1 MTRNPLQSATVTA
14 THREQLRAASLACAI
29 LFLTGTPLL
38 ASDLTDSTSTIT
50 TTFLDDLTR
59 VLLLIDYNTRLVVVA
74 TSVLGAASGLVGSF
88 LLLRKR
94 SLIGDALSH
103 ATLPGVCLAF
113 LLMSKLG
120 GYGKWLPGLLIGAAL
135 TGLIGVGC
143 VTLIRKHT
151 RLKDDAALGI
161 VLSVFF
167 AFGVTLQKLIT
178 SLGTGDAAGID
189 SFIYGK
195 PASLVLSDLILIIV
209 AATVAVGLCL
219 LFMKEFTLLSFDEG
233 FAAAQGWPTGRL
245 DAAMLALVTL
255 VTVIGLQAVG
265 LILVIAL
272 LITPPAAARF
282 WTESL
287 PKMLAIAAVIGA
299 ISGWLGASLSAIYDD
314 LPAGAVIVLV
324 TSAAFFLSMLFGSS
338 RGVIVRL
345 LQQWRLRRTVERQHL
360 LRAIYEIQDAG
371 DDPLPVSFSSIASMR
386 SWSPARLRKL
396 LRQAQRREQI
406 AGHAGNRWQL
416 TESGRIEAARLVRNH
431 RLWELYLITHADI
444 APSHVDRDADTIE
457 HVLGPVMVAKLEG
470 LLEAQQMR
478 AVPRS
483 PHAI

>member
-38 ASDLTDSTSTIT
+38 ASELDKGSRSV
-50 TTFLDDLTR
+50 TTFWEDLSR
-59 VLLLIDYNTRLVVVA
+59 VLLLIDYNTRLVVIA
-74 TSVLGAASGLVGSF
+74 TAVLGAASGLVGSF

-113 LLMSKLG
+113 LLMSQLG
-120 GYGKWLPGLLIGAAL
+120 GYGKWLPGLLTGAAV

-143 VTLIRKHT
+143 VALIRKHT
-151 RLKDDAALGI
+151 RLKDDAALGM

-178 SLGTGDAAGID
+178 SMGTGDAAGID

-195 PASLVLSDLILIIV
+195 PASLVMSDLILIIV
-209 AATVAVGLCL
+209 AAAIAVFLCML
-219 LFMKEFTLLSFDEG
+219 LMKEFTLLSFDEG
-233 FAAAQGWPTGRL
+233 FAAAQGWPTSRL
-245 DAAMLALVTL
+245 DAVMLALVTL

-287 PKMLAIAAVIGA
+287 PKMLGIAAVIGGV
-299 ISGWLGASLSAIYDD
+299 SGWLGASLSAIFDD

-324 TSAAFFLSMLFGSS
+324 ASGMFVLSMLFGSS
-338 RGVIVRL
+338 RGVVVRV
-345 LQQWRLRRTVERQHL
+345 LQQWRLRRTVGRQHL
-360 LRAIYEIQDAG
+360 LRAIYEVQDSA
-371 DDPLPVSFSSIASMR
+371 DDPRPISFASLAAMR
-386 SWSPARLRKL
+386 SWSPARLRHL
-396 LRQAQRREQI
+396 LRQAQRREQV
-406 AGHAGNRWQL
+406 AAHADDRWQL
-416 TESGRIEAARLVRNH
+416 TESGRLEAARLVRNH

-457 HVLGPVMVAKLEG
+457 HVLGPVMVAKLER
-470 LLEAQQMR
+470 LLQEQQQR
-478 AVPRS
+478 FDVPRS